1 MGYIKFKALSDH
13 ANQYLEIIRANKR
26 LIYKITRIYCP
37 DPEDRKDLEQEI
49 LIQIWKSLKTYQP
62 TYKLSTWLYRIAL
75 NVAISHY
82 RKSSKRKDT
91 IAISDNILEIA
102 DDGSESEVM
111 NENITRLYNFIA
123 LLDNLSK
130 AIIILHLEGSSYKEI
145 AEILGLSETNVGTR
159 INRIKKSLKNKFNEH
174 VER

>member
-1 MGYIKFKALSDH
+1 LSDH

-49 LIQIWKSLKTYQP
+49 LIQIWKSIKTYQP
-62 TYKLSTWLYRIAL
+62 AYKLSTWLYRIAL

-82 RKSSKRKDT
+82 RKSSKLKDT
-91 IAISDNILEIA
+91 TVAITDNVLEIA
-102 DDGSESEVM
+102 EDGSEAEVM
-111 NENITRLYNFIA
+111 NENIARLYKFIG

-130 AIIILHLEGSSYKEI
+130 AIIILHLEGSNYKEI
-145 AEILGLSETNVGTR
+145 AEVLGLSETNVGTR

-174 VER
+174 IQR